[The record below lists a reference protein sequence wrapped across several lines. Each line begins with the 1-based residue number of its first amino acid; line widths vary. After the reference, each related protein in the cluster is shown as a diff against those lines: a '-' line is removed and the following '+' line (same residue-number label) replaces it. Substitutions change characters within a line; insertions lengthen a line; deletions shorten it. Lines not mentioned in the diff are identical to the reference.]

1 MLGLHGS
8 SMQAGPGCPPH
19 DLGRTGPNAAR
30 AQTGPMRRALGSSVV
45 EQAPPTR
52 WFAGSRVRPGL
63 LSNFAGLGL
72 GLRRSDPLERS
83 AAFLG
88 WRQRIIASFDR
99 VPPRVRHL
107 AAARPALLVL
117 SRPGWRLARLLQ
129 SIRHLPIS
137 PRWIFLSAFGAGTDP
152 DEQPPSAP
160 RACIQI
166 SGFRMNGR
174 GSKRIAGVAASEDAA
189 ALERAHASDVLL
201 STKLA

>member
-8 SMQAGPGCPPH
+8 SMQADPGCPPH
-19 DLGRTGPNAAR
+19 DPGRTGPNAAR

-63 LSNFAGLGL
+63 LSSFAGLGL

-83 AAFLG
+83 AGFLG

-129 SIRHLPIS
+129 SIRHLYIS
-137 PRWIFLSAFGAGTDP
+137 PRWILLSAFGAGTDP
-152 DEQPPSAP
+152 MSNLL
-160 RACIQI
+160 R
-166 SGFRMNGR
+166 RR
-174 GSKRIAGVAASEDAA
+174 GPASKLAVSDAWARLEANAGVAASEDAA